1 MFTGHKSMKLIGLAL
16 FVMALAT
23 PPAFPKGNEVQFH
36 GTVTKLDLGSATPS
50 VTMRV
55 EGFEVPVRVT
65 ADTEVEYL
73 GDELQ
78 LSDIQINDFVK
89 VSGFFAN
96 SGITADSIT
105 ILDRGDG
112 EFRLRGL
119 ITAVA
124 SVPAGTRITVLGI
137 DVLVNSETKIERRGP
152 SGGFTAANLAV
163 NQNVDVR
170 GFHQISEFIATRLKI
185 GNREEDPIRVNFA
198 GVITAV
204 APGRLTIDTQGG
216 SSAIVLIGSTTVVTG
231 TPEVGKFAE
240 ARGTLNSNLEV
251 VATRVKIRQSKED
264 DDDDPPSRPQT
275 KFEKKI
281 SLLPAGSASSVSG
294 QAEAQLEQK
303 GQETTQEFE
312 VSFRR
317 GLPNT
322 DYAVKVEVAGAGS
335 VSLAT
340 VRTNREGEGK
350 LELKSPARS
359 GQPNLAALLPAG
371 KTVRDIT
378 KVQILNGATVVAEGT
393 F

>member
-1 MFTGHKSMKLIGLAL
+1 MFKALKSMRLIGLTLLLVAL
-16 FVMALAT
+16 SV

-50 VTMRV
+50 VTMKV
-55 EGFEVPVRVT
+55 EGFEVSVRVT

-73 GDELQ
+73 GDEVE
-78 LSDIQINDFVK
+78 LSEIQVNDFVK

-124 SVPAGTRITVLGI
+124 AVSNGTRITVLGVDI
-137 DVLVNSETKIERRGP
+137 LVDAETKIERRGP
-152 SGGFTAANLAV
+152 NGGFSAANLAV
-163 NQNVDVR
+163 NQNVDAR
-170 GFHQISEFIATRLKI
+170 GYHQNSQFIATRIKI

-204 APGRLTIDTQGG
+204 ATGRLTIDTQGG
-216 SSAIVLIGSTTVVTG
+216 SSAIVLIVPTTIVTG
-231 TPEVGKFAE
+231 TPEVGRFAE

-251 VATRVKIRQSKED
+251 VATRVKIRQNKED

-281 SLLPAGSASSVSG
+281 SLLPVGAASSVSG
-294 QAEAQLEQK
+294 QAEVELEQQ

-312 VSFRR
+312 VSFKR

-322 DYAVKVEVAGAGS
+322 DYAVKVEVTGAGS

-359 GQPNLAALLPAG
+359 GQPNLATLLPAG

-378 KVQILNGATVVAEGT
+378 KVQILNGTTIVAEGT